1 MKKLVYVV
9 AFLTAMV
16 FIACGSKGSQSDM
29 SSDGKD
35 SQIVEKPVID
45 KQVIKK
51 QLFTFAE
58 VEAIL
63 KGMEKNYWSIK
74 EQEIR
79 STFEAKGYKVFE
91 DEDIVGRIYCTK
103 NSKVN
108 KNVEDYTYIC
118 SIDNPDSLASAVLFI
133 AQGDMYVSAELY
145 MFNDE
150 MYNMMIDQ
158 AKACGFKV
166 ATAEEKQKYGEYAN
180 FEKDKDNLIFKGK
193 YYLVLDKPNKQIGV
207 HYMFS
212 YYE

>member
-9 AFLTAMV
+9 AILTAMV
-16 FIACGSKGSQSDM
+16 FIACGSKGSQSDV

-35 SQIVEKPVID
+35 SLIVEKPVID
-45 KQVIKK
+45 KQVVEQ
-51 QLFTFAE
+51 QLVTFAE

-63 KGMEKNYWSIK
+63 KGMENNGWSIK

-79 STFEAKGYKVFE
+79 STFEAKGYKVFA
-91 DEDIVGRIYCTK
+91 DETINGRIYCTK

-108 KNVEDYTYIC
+108 MNVENYALNC
-118 SIDNPDSLASAVLFI
+118 SIDNPDSIASAVLFI
-133 AQGDMYVSAELY
+133 PQGDMYVSAELD

-150 MYNMMIDQ
+150 VYNMMIDQ

-180 FEKDKDNLIFKGK
+180 LKGEKDDLIFKGK
-193 YYLVLDKPNKQIGV
+193 FYLVLDKPKKQICV